1 MSSLA
6 GLLNHL
12 RARLDGE
19 GVPFVIG
26 GAFALAAHGH
36 PRFTDDLDVM
46 VLTQDLSPVHRALGP
61 PRFEFINE
69 VTFRD
74 AETGLL
80 VDIIPVED
88 EAQRS
93 AFDAAQ
99 LTPLHGAAG
108 VRVLRSEGLCV
119 MLLREATKG
128 DPRRRTLRLRDIELL
143 ASEGKLDWE
152 YVRSWARRMG
162 YGEAYRE
169 VRAPGKP
176 PLG

>member
-12 RARLDGE
+12 RARLEAE

-46 VLTQDLSPVHRALGP
+46 VLTQDLAPVHRALGP

-80 VDIIPVED
+80 VDIIPV
-88 EAQRS
+88 ALRQ
-93 AFDAAQ
+93 Q
-99 LTPLHGAAG
+99 LPLRGPGARAGGAARG
-108 VRVLRSEGLCV
+108 A
-119 MLLREATKG
+119 EA
-128 DPRRRTLRLRDIELL
+128 
-143 ASEGKLDWE
+143 
-152 YVRSWARRMG
+152 
-162 YGEAYRE
+162 
-169 VRAPGKP
+169 
-176 PLG
+176 